1 MLRPLLFLAC
11 AVATALPLGGQST
24 ARLGANARLRV
35 WSQTYALRGAEA
47 RLIDRWA
54 DTLLLSIDRSDAVE
68 PLTDELQ
75 LSTAQIESLEY
86 WSSTATDPRTVRNR
100 YIVLGGIGAAIL
112 GGAVGG
118 IFSFGEALVSATFV
132 TLFVAAGSSETPQG
146 AWVRLQLPP
155 PGGPAATAP
164 SPGAPDR

>member
-1 MLRPLLFLAC
+1 MLRVLVVLLC
-11 AVATALPLGGQST
+11 VVVTALPLGGQSLS
-24 ARLGANARLRV
+24 RLGANARLRV

-54 DTLLLSIDRSDAVE
+54 DTLVISIDRSDASE

-75 LSTAQIESLEY
+75 LSTTQLESLEY
-86 WSSTATDPRTVRNR
+86 WSSTATDPRTIRNR
-100 YIVLGGIGAAIL
+100 YLVLGGIGVAIL

-132 TLFVAAGSSETPQG
+132 TLFVAAGSSEAPQG
-146 AWVRLQLPP
+146 AWVRLPLSTRE
-155 PGGPAATAP
+155 GPAPTAP
-164 SPGAPDR
+164 APGAPDR